1 MRPILALIILLSAFV
16 SGCSTYPKV
25 VEPAQVLQGKAVTVQ
40 VASHGWHTGI
50 ILPAAIIYARIP
62 ELEARFV
69 GADFLEVGWGDAG
82 FYQANQITSGIT
94 FRAIF
99 LPTDS
104 VVHVVGLDEPASL
117 YFSNSLVK
125 PVQVDQANLDSLLSF
140 VSNSF
145 ERDAQGS
152 LIELRKGIYGDSQFY
167 AGEGSYYALNT
178 CNKWT
183 AKALYSAGV
192 DLSPLFKLTA
202 SSVMRELD

>member
-1 MRPILALIILLSAFV
+1 MRPILALIVLLSAFV

-25 VEPAQVLQGKAVTVQ
+25 VEPAQVLQGKAVSVQ

-50 ILPAAIIYARIP
+50 ILPAALIYARIP

-69 GADFLEVGWGDAG
+69 GADFLEIGWGDAG

-145 ERDAQGS
+145 ERDAKGS

-202 SSVMRELD
+202 SSVMSELD

>member
-1 MRPILALIILLSAFV
+1 MRPILALIVLLSAFV

-50 ILPAAIIYARIP
+50 ILPAALIYARIP

-69 GADFLEVGWGDAG
+69 GADFLEIGWGDAG

-183 AKALYSAGV
+183 TL
-192 DLSPLFKLTA
+192 
-202 SSVMRELD
+202 

>member
-1 MRPILALIILLSAFV
+1 MKKMLLGFLVLVSAL
-16 SGCSTYPKV
+16 SGCATYPKA
-25 VEPAQVLQGKAVTVQ
+25 VEPAEVLQASSLTVQ

-50 ILPAAIIYARIP
+50 ILPVELVYSKIP
-62 ELEARFV
+62 ELEDRFI
-69 GADFLEVGWGDAG
+69 GAHFLEIGWGDAG
-82 FYQANQITSGIT
+82 FYQANEITSGIT

-104 VVHVVGLDEPASL
+104 VVHVVGLEIPAHR
-117 YFSNSLVK
+117 YFTGSLVK
-125 PVQVDQANLDSLLSF
+125 NVEINQANLDSLLSF

-145 ERDAQGS
+145 GRDAQGG

-183 AKALYSAGV
+183 AKALYSAGI
-192 DLSPLFKLTA
+192 DISPALKLTA
-202 SSVMRELD
+202 SSVMSTLD

>member
-1 MRPILALIILLSAFV
+1 MRPILALIVLLSAFV

-50 ILPAAIIYARIP
+50 ILPAALIYSRIP

-69 GADFLEVGWGDAG
+69 GADFLEIGWGDAG

-145 ERDAQGS
+145 ERGAQGS

>member
-1 MRPILALIILLSAFV
+1 MRPILALIVLLSAFV

-25 VEPAQVLQGKAVTVQ
+25 VEPAQVLQGKAVTIQ

-50 ILPAAIIYARIP
+50 ILPAELIYSRIP
-62 ELEARFV
+62 ELEARFM
-69 GADFLEVGWGDAG
+69 GADFLEIGWGDAG

-145 ERDAQGS
+145 ERDAQGG

-202 SSVMRELD
+202 SSVMSELD

>member
-1 MRPILALIILLSAFV
+1 MRPILALIVLLSAFV

-50 ILPAAIIYARIP
+50 ILPAELIYARIP

-69 GADFLEVGWGDAG
+69 GVDFLEIGWGDAG

-145 ERDAQGS
+145 EQNTKGS

-202 SSVMRELD
+202 SSVMSELD